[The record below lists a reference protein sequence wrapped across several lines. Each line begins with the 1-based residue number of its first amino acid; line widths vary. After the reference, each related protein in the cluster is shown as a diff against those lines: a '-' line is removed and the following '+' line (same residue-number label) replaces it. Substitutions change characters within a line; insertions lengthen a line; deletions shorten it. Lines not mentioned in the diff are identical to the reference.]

1 MADNENGNAEPT
13 TTNKSKPTTT
23 TTVEPST
30 TTTVPVINDEHDESH
45 HHTDENLDGEYLV
58 CDDIREEVI
67 QIVKP
72 FRVEVF
78 THCNNTLYS
87 LDISKMPIIQVYQSE
102 AYDKPYVLIIEFDN
116 GKQLKFYTNNRNHPH
131 KQIKHIF
138 LKNEA
143 FQKLITDLGLVY
155 TIDM

>member
-1 MADNENGNAEPT
+1 MADNENGNNGNNGNNGDHET
-13 TTNKSKPTTT
+13 TTTMVPTTT
-23 TTVEPST
+23 TTVAIS
-30 TTTVPVINDEHDESH
+30 HDDGDDSH
-45 HHTDENLDGEYLV
+45 HHTDANLDGDYLV
-58 CDDIREEVI
+58 CDDIHEEVI
-67 QIVKP
+67 KKVKP
-72 FRVEVF
+72 CRVEVLA
-78 THCNNTLYS
+78 HCNNTLYS

-131 KQIKHIF
+131 RQIKHIF

-143 FQKLITDLGLVY
+143 FQKLINDLGLTY

>member
-1 MADNENGNAEPT
+1 MAKPEDTTTTTMVPT
-13 TTNKSKPTTT
+13 TLAPTTVAPTTT
-23 TTVEPST
+23 TTVA
-30 TTTVPVINDEHDESH
+30 ICDDDDSH
-45 HHTDENLDGEYLV
+45 HHTDENLDGDYLE
-58 CDDIREEVI
+58 CNDIREEVVVI
-67 QIVKP
+67 EKP
-72 FRVEVF
+72 IRVEVF

-102 AYDKPYVLIIEFDN
+102 AYDRPFVLIIEFDN

-131 KQIKHIF
+131 RQIKHIF

-143 FQKLITDLGLVY
+143 FQKLIIDLGLTY